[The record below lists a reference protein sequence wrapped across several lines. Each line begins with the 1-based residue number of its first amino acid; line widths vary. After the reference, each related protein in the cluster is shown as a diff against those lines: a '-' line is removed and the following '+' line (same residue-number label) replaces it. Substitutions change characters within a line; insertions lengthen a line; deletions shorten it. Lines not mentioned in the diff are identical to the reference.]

1 MLAGIER
8 LKEEAFNVRT
18 VDLISKSKKIAE
30 RLFWFLVAFCGAL
43 WFFTFMASQV
53 EIWKQNSVLITKAN
67 VKLSDLDYPAVTFC
81 SKTANKYGIAERFGN
96 YLDPK
101 VDQNQAFFSWL
112 RSIAV
117 RCALKY
123 IKNGNTGY
131 YLAIDQKW
139 EKREVYNDFCLAPSE
154 DTSSPKCEVGYL
166 SLMNQNHYLEK
177 DLFGFN
183 FCFSDCKLN
192 LSLQR

>member
-1 MLAGIER
+1 MLAAIER
-8 LKEEAFNVRT
+8 LKQEAFNIRT

-30 RLFWFLVAFCGAL
+30 RLFWFLVAFCGVL

-53 EIWKQNSVLITKAN
+53 NIWKQNRVLITKAD

-117 RCALKY
+117 SCALQY
-123 IKNGNTGY
+123 IKKGNTGY
-131 YLAIDQKW
+131 NLATG
-139 EKREVYNDFCLAPSE
+139 EKREVYNDFCLALSGDP
-154 DTSSPKCEVGYL
+154 TSPKCEV
-166 SLMNQNHYLEK
+166 
-177 DLFGFN
+177 
-183 FCFSDCKLN
+183 
-192 LSLQR
+192 